1 MTTYGA
7 WIRKGDHMSNLYQV
21 LERGYSMR
29 VIKVEKVIND
39 LDLEIV
45 SGEHCDNEIKTLEV
59 NRCGLQFANFYDHFV
74 FERIQIVGKNEWAY
88 FDTLTK
94 EQKCDIAEKFM
105 SYDMPVVVFTR
116 DQVVFPELIEA
127 AKKYN
132 RLIVRTKMATTT
144 FVSRL
149 IDYLEDKMAPTVT
162 LHGVLVDVFGV
173 GILILG
179 KSGIGKSETAL
190 ELVKRGHRFVA
201 DDAIEIKK
209 TPDSTLVGKAPA
221 LIRNFLEI
229 RGIGI
234 LDVAKLYGLA
244 SIRHSKIIDMIIQ
257 LEDWEEG
264 KAYDR
269 LGLEDKYTEILDTQ
283 VSAIHI
289 PVKPGRNLAVILEA
303 AATNHRQKSEGYNA
317 AKELDRRLREKYQE

>member
-1 MTTYGA
+1 
-7 WIRKGDHMSNLYQV
+7 MSNLYKI

-29 VIKVEKVIND
+29 VIKIEQVIRD
-39 LDLEIV
+39 LDLEVVNDI
-45 SGEHCDNEIKTLEV
+45 SCNTQIETMEV
-59 NRCGLQFANFYDHFV
+59 NRCGLQLANFYDHFV
-74 FERIQIVGKNEWAY
+74 NERIQIVGMSEWAY
-88 FDTLTK
+88 FDTLSPTEK
-94 EQKCDIAEKFM
+94 VEIADRFMTYDI
-105 SYDMPVVVFTR
+105 PVVVFTR
-116 DQVVFPELIEA
+116 SQEVFPEFLDA
-127 AKKYN
+127 AEKHN
-132 RLIVRTKMATTT
+132 RLIVRTPLATTT

-149 IDYLEDKMAPTVT
+149 LEYLEEQMAPTVT
-162 LHGVLVDVFGV
+162 LHGVLVDVYGV
-173 GILILG
+173 GMLILG

-209 TPDSTLVGKAPA
+209 IPDGTLVGKAPA

-244 SIRHSKIIDMIIQ
+244 SIRHSKIIDMVIQ

-269 LGLEDKYTEILDTQ
+269 LGLEDKYVEILDTQ

-317 AKELDRRLREKYQE
+317 AKELDRRLREKYQ

>member
-1 MTTYGA
+1 
-7 WIRKGDHMSNLYQV
+7 MSNLYQA

-29 VIKVEKVIND
+29 VVKVEQVIND
-39 LDLEIV
+39 LELEVVNDV
-45 SGEHCDNEIKTLEV
+45 SVDSEINTLEV

-74 FERIQIVGKNEWAY
+74 YERIQIVGKNEWAY
-88 FDTLTK
+88 FDTLAP
-94 EQKCDIAEKFM
+94 EQKAEISDRFM

-116 DQVVFPELIEA
+116 NQEVFPEMIEA
-127 AKKYN
+127 ANKYG
-132 RLIVRTKMATTT
+132 RLIVRTPKATTT

-149 IDYLEDKMAPTVT
+149 IDYLEEKMAPTVT

-201 DDAIEIKK
+201 DDAIEIVK
-209 TPDSTLVGKAPA
+209 TPDSTLIGKAPA

-244 SIRHSKIIDMIIQ
+244 SIRHSKIIDLVIQ

-269 LGLEDKYTEILDTQ
+269 LGLEDKHVEILDTD
-283 VSAIHI
+283 VAVIHV

-317 AKELDRRLREKYQE
+317 AKELDRRLREKYQ

>member
-1 MTTYGA
+1 
-7 WIRKGDHMSNLYQV
+7 MSNLYQMM
-21 LERGYSMR
+21 ERGYSMR
-29 VIKVEKVIND
+29 VVKVEQVIND
-39 LDLEIV
+39 LDLEVVNDV
-45 SGEHCDNEIKTLEV
+45 SVDSEIKTLEV

-74 FERIQIVGKNEWAY
+74 YERIQIVGKNEWAY
-88 FDTLTK
+88 FDTLSGD
-94 EQKCDIAEKFM
+94 QKKDIAEKFM
-105 SYDMPVVVFTR
+105 SYDMPVVIFTR
-116 DQVVFPELIEA
+116 NQEVFPEMIEA
-127 AKKYN
+127 ANKYG
-132 RLIVRTKMATTT
+132 RLIARTPKATTT
-144 FVSRL
+144 FVSKL
-149 IDYLEDKMAPTVT
+149 IDYLEEKMAPTVT

-173 GILILG
+173 GMLILG

-201 DDAIEIKK
+201 DDAIEIVT
-209 TPDSTLVGKAPA
+209 TPDGTLIGKSPA

-244 SIRHSKIIDMIIQ
+244 SIRHSKIIDMVIQ
-257 LEDWEEG
+257 LEDWVEG

-269 LGLEDKYTEILDTQ
+269 LGLEDKHVEILDTE
-283 VSAIHI
+283 VAAIHI

-317 AKELDRRLREKYQE
+317 AKELDRRLREQYQ

>member
-1 MTTYGA
+1 
-7 WIRKGDHMSNLYQV
+7 MSNLYQMM
-21 LERGYSMR
+21 ERGYSMR
-29 VIKVEKVIND
+29 VVKVEQVIND
-39 LDLEIV
+39 LELEVVNDV
-45 SGEHCDNEIKTLEV
+45 SVDSEIKTLEV

-74 FERIQIVGKNEWAY
+74 YERIQIVGKNEWAY
-88 FDTLTK
+88 FDTLSDD
-94 EQKCDIAEKFM
+94 QKREIAEKFM
-105 SYDMPVVVFTR
+105 SYDIPVVIFTR
-116 DQVVFPELIEA
+116 NQEVFPEIIEA
-127 AKKYN
+127 ANKYG
-132 RLIVRTKMATTT
+132 RLIARTPKATTT
-144 FVSRL
+144 FVSKL
-149 IDYLEDKMAPTVT
+149 IDYLEEKMAPTVT

-201 DDAIEIKK
+201 DDAIEIVT
-209 TPDSTLVGKAPA
+209 TPDGTLIGKSPA

-244 SIRHSKIIDMIIQ
+244 SIRHSKIIDMVIQ
-257 LEDWEEG
+257 LEDWVEG

-269 LGLEDKYTEILDTQ
+269 LGLEDKHVEILDTE
-283 VSAIHI
+283 VAAIHI

-317 AKELDRRLREKYQE
+317 AKELDRRLREKYQ

>member
-1 MTTYGA
+1 
-7 WIRKGDHMSNLYQV
+7 MSNLYQMM
-21 LERGYSMR
+21 ERGYSMR
-29 VIKVEKVIND
+29 VVKVEQVIND
-39 LDLEIV
+39 LELEVVNDV
-45 SGEHCDNEIKTLEV
+45 SVDSEIKTLEV

-74 FERIQIVGKNEWAY
+74 YERIQIVGKNEWAY
-88 FDTLTK
+88 FDTLSA
-94 EQKCDIAEKFM
+94 EQKQAIAEKFM
-105 SYDMPVVVFTR
+105 SYDIPVVIFTR
-116 DQVVFPELIEA
+116 NQEVFPEMIEA
-127 AKKYN
+127 ANKYG
-132 RLIVRTKMATTT
+132 RLIVRSPKATTT
-144 FVSRL
+144 FVSKL
-149 IDYLEDKMAPTVT
+149 IDYLEEKMAPTVT

-201 DDAIEIKK
+201 DDAIEIVT
-209 TPDSTLVGKAPA
+209 TPDGTLIGKSPA

-244 SIRHSKIIDMIIQ
+244 SIRHSKIIDMVIQ
-257 LEDWEEG
+257 LEDWVEG

-269 LGLEDKYTEILDTQ
+269 LGLEDKHVEILDTE
-283 VSAIHI
+283 VAAIHI

-317 AKELDRRLREKYQE
+317 AKELDRRLREKYQ

>member
-1 MTTYGA
+1 M
-7 WIRKGDHMSNLYQV
+7 
-21 LERGYSMR
+21 ERGYSMR
-29 VIKVEKVIND
+29 VVKVEQVIND
-39 LDLEIV
+39 LNLEVVNDV
-45 SGEHCDNEIKTLEV
+45 SVDSEIKTLEV

-74 FERIQIVGKNEWAY
+74 YERIQIVGKNEWAY
-88 FDTLTK
+88 FDTLSA
-94 EQKCDIAEKFM
+94 EQKKDIAEKFM
-105 SYDMPVVVFTR
+105 SYDMPVVIFTR
-116 DQVVFPELIEA
+116 DQEVFPEMIEA
-127 AKKYN
+127 ANKHG
-132 RLIVRTKMATTT
+132 RLIARTPKATTT
-144 FVSRL
+144 FVSKL
-149 IDYLEDKMAPTVT
+149 IDYLEEKMAPTVT

-201 DDAIEIKK
+201 DDAIEIVT
-209 TPDSTLVGKAPA
+209 TPDGTLIGKSPA

-244 SIRHSKIIDMIIQ
+244 SIRHSKIIDMVIQ
-257 LEDWEEG
+257 LEDWVEG

-269 LGLEDKYTEILDTQ
+269 LGLEDKHVEILDTE
-283 VSAIHI
+283 VAAIHI

-317 AKELDRRLREKYQE
+317 AKELDRRLREKYQ

>member
-1 MTTYGA
+1 
-7 WIRKGDHMSNLYQV
+7 MSNLYQMM
-21 LERGYSMR
+21 ERGYSMR
-29 VIKVEKVIND
+29 VVKVEQVIND
-39 LDLEIV
+39 LNLEVVNDV
-45 SGEHCDNEIKTLEV
+45 SVDSEIKTLEV

-74 FERIQIVGKNEWAY
+74 YERIQIVGKNEWAY
-88 FDTLTK
+88 FDTLSA
-94 EQKCDIAEKFM
+94 EQKKDIAEKFM
-105 SYDMPVVVFTR
+105 SYDMPVVIFTR
-116 DQVVFPELIEA
+116 DQEVFPEMIEA
-127 AKKYN
+127 ANKHG
-132 RLIVRTKMATTT
+132 RLIARTPKATTT
-144 FVSRL
+144 FVSKL
-149 IDYLEDKMAPTVT
+149 IDYLEEKMAPTVT

-201 DDAIEIKK
+201 DDAIEIVT
-209 TPDSTLVGKAPA
+209 TPDGTLIGKSPA

-244 SIRHSKIIDMIIQ
+244 SIRHSKIIDMVIQ
-257 LEDWEEG
+257 LEDWVEG

-269 LGLEDKYTEILDTQ
+269 LGLEDKHVEILDTE
-283 VSAIHI
+283 VAAIHI

-317 AKELDRRLREKYQE
+317 AKELDRRLREKYQ

>member
-1 MTTYGA
+1 
-7 WIRKGDHMSNLYQV
+7 MSNLYQA

-29 VIKVEKVIND
+29 VVKVEQVIDDLKLEVVND
-39 LDLEIV
+39 V
-45 SGEHCDNEIKTLEV
+45 SVDSEVKTLEV

-74 FERIQIVGKNEWAY
+74 YERIQIVGKNEWAY
-88 FDTLTK
+88 FDTLAP
-94 EQKCDIAEKFM
+94 EQKTEIAERFM
-105 SYDMPVVVFTR
+105 SYDMPVVIFTR
-116 DQVVFPELIEA
+116 DQEVFPELIEA
-127 AKKYN
+127 ANKYG
-132 RLIVRTKMATTT
+132 RVIVRPPKATTT

-149 IDYLEDKMAPTVT
+149 IDYLEEKMAPTVT

-201 DDAIEIKK
+201 DDAIEIVK

-244 SIRHSKIIDMIIQ
+244 SIRHSKIIDLVIQ

-269 LGLEDKYTEILDTQ
+269 LGLEDKHVEILDTE
-283 VSAIHI
+283 VAAIHI

-317 AKELDRRLREKYQE
+317 AKELDRRLREKYQ

>member
-1 MTTYGA
+1 
-7 WIRKGDHMSNLYQV
+7 MSNLYQV
-21 LERGYSMR
+21 LERGYPMR
-29 VIKVEKVIND
+29 VVKVQQLIND
-39 LDLEIV
+39 LGLEIV
-45 SGEHCDNEIKTLEV
+45 KDVECNPEIKTLEV
-59 NRCGLQFANFYDHFV
+59 NRCGLQLANFYAHFV
-74 FERIQIVGKNEWAY
+74 YERIQIVGKNEWAY
-88 FDTLTK
+88 FDTLEP
-94 EQKCDIAEKFM
+94 EQKHEIADRLM
-105 SYDMPVVVFTR
+105 SYDIPLLIFTR
-116 DQVVFPELIEA
+116 QQEVFPEFLEA
-127 AKKYN
+127 AEKYG
-132 RLIVRTKMATTT
+132 RIIVRTTMATTS

-149 IDYLEDKMAPTVT
+149 LEYLEEQMAPTVT
-162 LHGVLVDVFGV
+162 LHGVLVDVYGV

-209 TPDSTLVGKAPA
+209 MPDSTLVGRAPA

-244 SIRHSKIIDMIIQ
+244 SIRHHKIIDMVIQ

-269 LGLEDKYTEILDTQ
+269 LGIEDKHIDILDTE
-283 VSAIHI
+283 VAAIYL

-317 AKELDRRLREKYQE
+317 AKELDRRLRETYQ